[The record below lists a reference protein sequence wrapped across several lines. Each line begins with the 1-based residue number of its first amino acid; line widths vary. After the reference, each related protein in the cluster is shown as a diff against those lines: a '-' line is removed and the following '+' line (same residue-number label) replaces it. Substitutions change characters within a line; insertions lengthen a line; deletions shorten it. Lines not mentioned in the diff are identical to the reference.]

1 MNLPGPY
8 DHCGSDQPA
17 EEGKEIVN
25 YIVGIKGILICMVNG
40 MYCLSIT
47 SYVWRSRIDRATTQ
61 NSYRQL
67 PMLGAFG
74 LEGQEINIL
83 VPQISHLV
91 NSGLLTDT
99 GMTGTV
105 RTNDTVIKMVLT
117 AQVRILRR
125 LLLSPKEKSP
135 EPLCLRVFKSL
146 TIVSLRI
153 DVTMNKTVEV
163 VSASRDFSEWH
174 GVGMSGPVSPFDNSS
189 QTNLWKLAS
198 TFHPLEARTSSYTLI
213 KKKFHLSFNLKS
225 YLLRLLCHHLTCS

>member
-1 MNLPGPY
+1 
-8 DHCGSDQPA
+8 
-17 EEGKEIVN
+17 
-25 YIVGIKGILICMVNG
+25 
-40 MYCLSIT
+40 
-47 SYVWRSRIDRATTQ
+47 
-61 NSYRQL
+61 
-67 PMLGAFG
+67 
-74 LEGQEINIL
+74 
-83 VPQISHLV
+83 
-91 NSGLLTDT
+91 
-99 GMTGTV
+99 MTGTV

-125 LLLSPKEKSP
+125 LLLSPKEKSL

-198 TFHPLEARTSSYTLI
+198 TFHPLEART
-213 KKKFHLSFNLKS
+213 
-225 YLLRLLCHHLTCS
+225 